1 MQSSWKFVR
10 CTSAVSF
17 FCSPLNFLA
26 VSTAL
31 TNINAYSHC
40 ASSTKHLN
48 PPLRCIAASLH
59 SPLPS
64 SNALSSAFPG
74 SSATS
79 FLANIQATSFFL
91 AEKSD
96 TLNAHSVLSSGS
108 TEIEAASEDRKQ
120 GQNFAEERGASMLS
134 VRINVT
140 GDIADSL
147 AESLMC
153 FGASSCSIEEA
164 TVDEFQEKESCITVL
179 FAPELDVGECIAW
192 AVDSIGLREMPAYTI
207 EEADDQDWIQKV
219 QDVFRPVEVA
229 SGLWIVPRWC
239 VPPDPAAINVML
251 DPGLA
256 FGTGDHPTT
265 RLCLRWLHQNIKGG
279 EHILDYGT
287 GSGILSIT
295 ALKIGARKAA
305 GVDID
310 PMAISSAQA
319 NALINNLDSCKLQV
333 FLAASNEDNPPPFE
347 RFKFDIVVA
356 NILMLPLLQL
366 VERITNYAKPGG
378 RVAVSGIVTDQVD
391 KVVASYSVHLENVH
405 VWEDDGWACV
415 SGTRKV

>member
-1 MQSSWKFVR
+1 MPCPQ
-10 CTSAVSF
+10 
-17 FCSPLNFLA
+17 PFLA
-26 VSTAL
+26 L
-31 TNINAYSHC
+31 
-40 ASSTKHLN
+40 L
-48 PPLRCIAASLH
+48 LLH
-59 SPLPS
+59 SWLTSRPPVFSWQKKATLLMLT
-64 SNALSSAFPG
+64 LSSAVGQLKLKLHLRIENKDKILLKNEEPRCFLFGLTSPG
-74 SSATS
+74 
-79 FLANIQATSFFL
+79 
-91 AEKSD
+91 
-96 TLNAHSVLSSGS
+96 TLL
-108 TEIEAASEDRKQ
+108 
-120 GQNFAEERGASMLS
+120 
-134 VRINVT
+134 
-140 GDIADSL
+140 L

-164 TVDEFQEKESCITVL
+164 TVDEFQEKEMFSTGPSTWEGQTCQLWDQSCITVL